1 MSKVQMARFVENLNQ
16 AGLSIKYLSPE
27 CLASSFYRVGNLY
40 KSKKVR
46 YHKKQKCCPPI
57 WRGIITA
64 AILLPTC
71 SALLV
76 LLSDRLHSRIAHNG
90 EIIQGAPSPNSPH
103 TKYNGKLLGLELWR
117 RPKHPSANRDRCYDR
132 YDQLW
137 TMKYDRVESKQL
149 SGCILP
155 PSVRN

>member
-1 MSKVQMARFVENLNQ
+1 MARFVENLNQ

-103 TKYNGKLLGLELWR
+103 TKYKGEPPLLQ
-117 RPKHPSANRDRCYDR
+117 PSPSSYAAGGARLR
-132 YDQLW
+132 
-137 TMKYDRVESKQL
+137 T
-149 SGCILP
+149 P
-155 PSVRN
+155 PPIGDLLL